1 MDANKQVSL
10 LLEQVYTTALL
21 NKKVDSS
28 LSVHGVSFT
37 QFIIMH
43 NLQKSPGGT
52 MSRIDL
58 AGSIG
63 LTASGITRIL
73 APMSKYNLIEKMANA
88 RDARKSMVAV
98 SSVGKVLYAEALVTF
113 KHTCQSTFSLLDET
127 EIEQLLMLLNKIK
140 C

>member
-1 MDANKQVSL
+1 MDTNEQVSL

-28 LSVHGVSFT
+28 LSVHGLSFT

-43 NLQKSPGGT
+43 NLLRSAGGT

-73 APMSKYNLIEKMANA
+73 APMNKYNLIVKTANA

-98 SSVGKVLYAEALVTF
+98 SSVGKELYGNALVTL
-113 KHTCQSTFSLLDET
+113 KHTCQSTFALLDEG
-127 EIEQLLMLLNKIK
+127 EIAQLLMLLNKIK

>member
-1 MDANKQVSL
+1 MNTNKQVAL

-28 LSVHGVSFT
+28 LSVHGLSFT

-43 NLQKSPGGT
+43 NLQKSAGGT

-73 APMSKYNLIEKMANA
+73 APMHKYNLIVKAANA
-88 RDARKSMVAV
+88 RDARKSMVVLSDA
-98 SSVGKVLYAEALVTF
+98 GKELYGHALVTF
-113 KHTCQSTFSLLDET
+113 KQTCQSTFALLDAT
-127 EIEQLLMLLNKIK
+127 EIEQLLVLLNKIK